1 MTTGRA
7 VPRSKPQERERSG
20 AHESCCRSYTTPGVR
35 PKRPHS
41 RSRTS
46 LGVCA
51 CASRSPWPRGARP
64 TLEWARCAD
73 SAGLTQVSGQVTAKW
88 VVPTRE
94 QTNEGKGAETHH
106 PSEILAPWKLD
117 VIGGLRL

>member
-1 MTTGRA
+1 MARYFFNIRSGGDYVVDDDGRT
-7 VPRSKPQERERSG
+7 VPRSKPPERERSG

-35 PKRPHS
+35 PKRLHS

-73 SAGLTQVSGQVTAKW
+73 SAGLTQGSGPATVKW

-94 QTNEGKGAETHH
+94 QTKAKE
-106 PSEILAPWKLD
+106 
-117 VIGGLRL
+117 LR